1 MKKLFIATAIMA
13 TLAGCSST
21 QTVKETQTFAT
32 CTFPDSPTVEA
43 PAWICDVMPK
53 DLAAGATGY
62 AKKSAAGMTI
72 MRKIAS
78 NNARVALASQFQT
91 DINNMFKQAI
101 EGSVDT
107 TTALGSNEQVL
118 ETFESITKN
127 VVTRTLTN
135 SRLIVSQTSP
145 SGGLYVLVG
154 MDQSA
159 YDMNVNKIVDEV
171 TNDDSALWNQFNN
184 EQAADD
190 LAKALESLKQ

>member
-1 MKKLFIATAIMA
+1 MKKLLIATTVMV

-32 CTFPDSPTVEA
+32 CTFPDTPAIEA
-43 PAWICDVMPK
+43 PAWVCDVMPK

-62 AKKSAAGMTI
+62 AKKSAAGMSI
-72 MRKIAS
+72 MRTVAV
-78 NNARVALASQFQT
+78 NNARVALASQFQV

-101 EGSVDT
+101 EASTET
-107 TTALGSNEQVL
+107 TTALGVNENVQ

-135 SRLIVSQTSP
+135 SHLLVSQTSP

-154 MDQSA
+154 MDQAA

-171 TNDDSALWNQFNN
+171 TNEDSALWDQFNN
-184 EQAADD
+184 EKAADD
-190 LAKALESLKQ
+190 LAKALESLKN

>member
-1 MKKLFIATAIMA
+1 MKKLLIATTVMV

-32 CTFPDSPTVEA
+32 CTFPDTPAIEA
-43 PAWICDVMPK
+43 PAWVCDVMPK

-62 AKKSAAGMTI
+62 AKKSAAGMSI
-72 MRKIAS
+72 MRTVAV
-78 NNARVALASQFQT
+78 NNARVALASQFQV

-101 EGSVDT
+101 EASTET
-107 TTALGSNEQVL
+107 TTALGVNENVQ

-135 SRLIVSQTSP
+135 SRLLVSQTSP

-154 MDQSA
+154 MDQAA

-171 TNDDSALWNQFNN
+171 TNEDSALWDQFNN
-184 EQAADD
+184 EKAADD
-190 LAKALESLKQ
+190 LAKALESLKN